1 MAVDLEERFR
11 RGVAFEEFIE
21 GADARQMMQWSY
33 DNTTLTNGQLEML
46 RGLERK
52 MNLLVV
58 AAVWCPDS
66 QANVPVMAR
75 MADSTPMIDM
85 RIISR
90 DDNEDLMQE
99 HLTNGGMRIPLC
111 LMLSQDFYLVERW
124 AERPAS
130 AYRFLYELRQ
140 KGVGGDAARAKFMRQ
155 YHSTGMI
162 EATVSEL
169 IQRIERTGLILAL
182 SHRLDKIDASGETE
196 S

>member
-1 MAVDLEERFR
+1 MAVNLEERFA
-11 RGVAFEEFIE
+11 RGVSLEEFIE

-33 DNTTLTNGQLEML
+33 DNTILTDDQLEAL
-46 RGLERK
+46 RGFDRK
-52 MNLLVV
+52 MNMLVV

-66 QANVPVMAR
+66 QANVPVMAKI
-75 MADSTPMIDM
+75 ADSSPNIDM
-85 RIISR
+85 RIVNR

-124 AERPAS
+124 TERPAR
-130 AYRFLYELRQ
+130 AYRFLYDLRQ
-140 KGVGGDAARAKFMRQ
+140 QGVSGDAARAKFMRQ

-169 IQRIERTGLILAL
+169 IGRIGRAGLILAL
-182 SHRLDKIDASGETE
+182 SRRLDQMGASNDA
-196 S
+196 